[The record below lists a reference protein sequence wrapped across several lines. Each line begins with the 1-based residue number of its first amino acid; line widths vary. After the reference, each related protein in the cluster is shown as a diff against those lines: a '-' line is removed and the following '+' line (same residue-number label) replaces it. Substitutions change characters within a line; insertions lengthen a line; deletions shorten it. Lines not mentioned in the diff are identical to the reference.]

1 MAAKGVGAA
10 AIPGGAAVRTGPSRP
25 FPGLAARDWRHT
37 GAALLFLAPA
47 LAIYAAVILY
57 PMAYSAW
64 LSLFDWDGVRPD
76 RAFVGLDNYRV
87 LLTEN
92 RVFWIALK
100 NTAVWTAVALVV
112 PTSLGLLLALAL
124 NRKLRGMAFYRSVF
138 YFPALL
144 SMSITGLIFTWIY
157 HPSLGFLN
165 QALDLLGM
173 PDLQQAWLSEPSIAL
188 YAVMVAAA
196 WHNTG
201 LPMLLYLAGLQTIP
215 GEVLEAAEVDGA
227 RPLRRFWSVTL
238 PMLRETTFV
247 VLAITFI
254 NALKVYDV
262 VYVMTFGGPANT
274 TQVLGTWMY
283 FLTYNFNRVGLGTAI
298 AVILFA
304 LTMVFAILYL
314 RRVGKDAP

>member
-1 MAAKGVGAA
+1 MGDSATVVASSA
-10 AIPGGAAVRTGPSRP
+10 
-25 FPGLAARDWRHT
+25 GLAARRAARTPRSRAARHRL
-37 GAALLFLAPA
+37 AAAGFLLPA
-47 LAIYAAVILY
+47 LAIYLTVIVY
-57 PMAYSAW
+57 PLVYSAW
-64 LSLFDWDGVRPD
+64 LSLHDWNGVAD
-76 RAFVGLDNYRV
+76 TMTFVGGDNYRI

-100 NTAVWTAVALVV
+100 NTAVWTVVALTV
-112 PTSLGLLLALAL
+112 PTTLGLLLALAL
-124 NRKLRGMAFYRSVF
+124 NRKLRGTAFYRGIY
-138 YFPALL
+138 YFPAIL

-157 HPSLGFLN
+157 HPTLGFLN
-165 QALDLLGM
+165 QMLEWLGLY
-173 PDLQQAWLSEPSIAL
+173 DLQTAWLSEPSVAL

-215 GEVLEAAEVDGA
+215 QEVLEAAEVDGA
-227 RPLRRFWSVTL
+227 SPVRRFFSVTL

-254 NALKVYDV
+254 NALKVYDI

-298 AVILFA
+298 AVILFG
-304 LTMVFAILYL
+304 LTLIFAIPYL
-314 RRVGKDAP
+314 RRVGRDA